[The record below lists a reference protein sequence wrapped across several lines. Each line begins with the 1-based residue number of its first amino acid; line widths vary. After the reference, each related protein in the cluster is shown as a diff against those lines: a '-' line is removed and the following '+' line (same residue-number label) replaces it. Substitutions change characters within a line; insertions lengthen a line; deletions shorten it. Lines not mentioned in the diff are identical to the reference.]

1 MPVGYN
7 RVLTLSSIPSP
18 LPPLPPPLHLL
29 HTLPHPTSDS
39 QRGQRAASTRQL
51 GTSRFSLYRHRRIRT
66 TPFSRRWSWL
76 SVRGKHRGLLV
87 VVLVI
92 VGGCR
97 ARAVTMMGLVAQSA
111 RPLQIEVC
119 VCVRLLIVVLV
130 MALCPKLSSHFT
142 AYAPFPIRRWGV
154 VSSAT
159 GRRRSGMSAA
169 PNL

>member
-1 MPVGYN
+1 MGSN

-29 HTLPHPTSDS
+29 HTHKHPTSAI
-39 QRGQRAASTRQL
+39 QHGRRAAFTRRL
-51 GTSRFSLYRHRRIRT
+51 KTLSRFSPSRHRRQRT
-66 TPFSRRWSWL
+66 TPSSRRSSWL
-76 SVRGKHRGLLV
+76 SVRGERGEMLV
-87 VVLVI
+87 VVLVR

-97 ARAVTMMGLVAQSA
+97 ARAVTLMGLVARSA

-119 VCVRLLIVVLV
+119 ACVRLLIVVQV
-130 MALCPKLSSHFT
+130 MALCPRLLSHFT
-142 AYAPFPIRRWGV
+142 AYTPFPIRRWGV

>member
-1 MPVGYN
+1 MGYN

-29 HTLPHPTSDS
+29 HTHKHPTSAF
-39 QRGQRAASTRQL
+39 QHGRRAAFTRRL
-51 GTSRFSLYRHRRIRT
+51 RTPSRFSPSRHRRQRT
-66 TPFSRRWSWL
+66 TPSSRRSSWL
-76 SVRGKHRGLLV
+76 SVRGERGGMLV
-87 VVLVI
+87 VVLVR

-97 ARAVTMMGLVAQSA
+97 ARAVTLMGLVARSA

-119 VCVRLLIVVLV
+119 ACVRLLIVVLV
-130 MALCPKLSSHFT
+130 MALCPRLLSHFT

-159 GRRRSGMSAA
+159 GRRRSGMSVA